1 LDLQRRFL
9 RINRQFGNQTV
20 NHLPQPAVTHKI
32 RNVAC
37 CMSLGSVFKV
47 FTLFFM
53 GALFSVRRRTGKN
66 SVLLH
71 FADKPA

>member
-1 LDLQRRFL
+1 
-9 RINRQFGNQTV
+9 
-20 NHLPQPAVTHKI
+20 
-32 RNVAC
+32 
-37 CMSLGSVFKV
+37 MSLGSVFKV

-71 FADKPA
+71 FADKPASLSIRKPDGSVSTESLANLVETRCGAV